1 MSLKGIGSIQ
11 LPEDLASFLN
21 HILREVP
28 AGTVPVH
35 AHLQMDP
42 LDAVVISRSHAYR
55 LN

>member
-28 AGTVPVH
+28 ARTVPVH
-35 AHLQMDP
+35 THLQMDP
-42 LDAVVISRSHAYR
+42 LDPVVTSRSHAYR
-55 LN
+55 LD